1 VLRLDMV
8 SAAAHMG
15 QKAQLFL
22 APTTSSPLGTRTI
35 LLQKGAKAS
44 TSVAISLALVAPVA
58 SQTGSIGSRTC
69 AKWLDGREHQLS
81 TTMETWVQGYL
92 TSSNQLALALG
103 LTAAP
108 LLFPE
113 LLSLLDQRCKSTPN
127 AYLANVV
134 LDVIQSE
141 FSRRKR
147 ERNEAPRPGQKTP
160 KP

>member
-1 VLRLDMV
+1 VRRELVARL
-8 SAAAHMG
+8 SR
-15 QKAQLFL
+15 L
-22 APTTSSPLGTRTI
+22 
-35 LLQKGAKAS
+35 
-44 TSVAISLALVAPVA
+44 SVAISLALVAPVA
-58 SQTGSIGSRTC
+58 AQTSTIGARTC

-81 TTMETWVQGYL
+81 TTMETWVDGYL
-92 TSSNQLALALG
+92 ISSNQWALALG

-141 FSRRKR
+141 FSRRNR
-147 ERNEAPRPGQKTP
+147 ERNEAPSSRRRAPGP
-160 KP
+160 

>member
-1 VLRLDMV
+1 MAHRVLVARL
-8 SAAAHMG
+8 SR
-15 QKAQLFL
+15 L
-22 APTTSSPLGTRTI
+22 
-35 LLQKGAKAS
+35 
-44 TSVAISLALVAPVA
+44 SVAISLALVAPVA
-58 SQTGSIGSRTC
+58 AQTSSIGAHTC

-81 TTMETWVQGYL
+81 TTMETWAKGYL
-92 TSSNQLALALG
+92 TSSNQWALALGLG

-134 LDVIQSE
+134 LDVIRSE
-141 FSRRKR
+141 LLRRNR
-147 ERNEAPRPGQKTP
+147 ERNEAPSPRQRTP